1 MNYLALSVFIR
12 GVGGL
17 LLCASALQFV
27 CLLFAL
33 RNRSINFRVGF
44 IRNAPLFFASI
55 CPLCASTTAQ
65 ELFSLSF
72 LSFFFSSSLP
82 LTSSLPFSFCLYT
95 ALNCCGGIKNSGR
108 LDRFEYK
115 FLKNGTTW
123 NAFVISQELSTLRIL
138 KARSPGNILEFFD
151 YFFQQKKI
159 LSSSSLFFE

>member
-138 KARSPGNILEFFD
+138 KARSRREIFSNSSIIFFNRKESFHPS
-151 YFFQQKKI
+151 FFK
-159 LSSSSLFFE
+159 

>member
-44 IRNAPLFFASI
+44 IRNAPLFFV
-55 CPLCASTTAQ
+55 
-65 ELFSLSF
+65 
-72 LSFFFSSSLP
+72 SSLP

-138 KARSPGNILEFFD
+138 KARSRREIFSNSSIIFFD
-151 YFFQQKKI
+151 RKESFHPSFFK
-159 LSSSSLFFE
+159 